1 MRTASAGVLYDVA
14 GHKVV
19 AYNNCKLLHLSLF
32 IPNLFMALLKRM
44 YLMKIEGAYTVQAP
58 PDHVWD
64 SLMDPQVLQNTIPG
78 VEKLEKLDGNT
89 YEATIQIKHAPL
101 KGTYHG
107 SITITDQQFPR
118 NYCIEIRGEG
128 RQTLFSGNGSVQ
140 LNEQNNNTII
150 AYRGELKQD
159 RRNSLLPPAVLK
171 GAAKLLIQQFFA
183 ALALQLGTHA
193 STAPIEMVTPATD
206 TVFHQ
211 PGGTITILAPKLT
224 TESEFSAE
232 HTTLLQTLI
241 RWSRLTDDDPQEI
254 ARVETRI
261 HRFGLIA
268 VLLFLV
274 WVGTRIPRKR

>member
-1 MRTASAGVLYDVA
+1 MT
-14 GHKVV
+14 
-19 AYNNCKLLHLSLF
+19 
-32 IPNLFMALLKRM
+32 LLKRM

-64 SLMDPQVLQNTIPG
+64 SLMDPLVLQNIIPG
-78 VEKLEKLDGNT
+78 VEKLEKLDSNT

-101 KGTYHG
+101 KGAYHG

-118 NYCIEIRGEG
+118 HYCIEIRGEG

-193 STAPIEMVTPATD
+193 STTPIEMITPT
-206 TVFHQ
+206 TGSVFHQ
-211 PGGTITILAPKLT
+211 PGGTITILAPKL
-224 TESEFSAE
+224 SAE
-232 HTTLLQTLI
+232 PEISTQQASLLQTLL
-241 RWSRLTDDDPQEI
+241 RWSRPGNDDPQEI
-254 ARVETRI
+254 VRLEKRVR
-261 HRFGLIA
+261 RFGIVA
-268 VLLFLV
+268 GLLFLV
-274 WVGTRIPRKR
+274 WVGTRIPRKH